1 MAKLCMIN
9 KCNRVNAKVSARK
22 EALRKEC
29 KEKKLKWRDVKDR
42 LQFSTR
48 AYTRCNNCGR
58 PKAVYR
64 KFGICRI
71 CFRNMALQG
80 LLPGVTKAS
89 W

>member
-1 MAKLCMIN
+1 MAKTSSLEKCKKIN
-9 KCNRVNAKVSARK
+9 KKISARRETLLK
-22 EALRKEC
+22 EV
-29 KEKKLKWRDVKDR
+29 KEKKLKWRDVAHKMT
-42 LQFSTR
+42 FSTR

-71 CFRNMALQG
+71 CFRNMALKG
-80 LLPGVTKAS
+80 LLPGVRKAS

>member
-1 MAKLCMIN
+1 MATTAIVQKQQ
-9 KCNRVNAKVSARK
+9 RVAKKVSVRRD
-22 EALRKEC
+22 ALRQEC
-29 KEKKLKWRDVKDR
+29 KEKKLKWRDVSHK
-42 LQFSTR
+42 LTFSSR

-71 CFRNMALQG
+71 CFRNMALKG
-80 LLPGVTKAS
+80 LLPGVKKSS

>member
-1 MAKLCMIN
+1 MAKLASIEKN
-9 KCNRVNAKVSARK
+9 KRVNATISRRR
-22 EALRKEC
+22 ETLLKEC

-71 CFRNMALQG
+71 CFRLMALKG
-80 LLPGVTKAS
+80 LLPGVRKAS

>member
-1 MAKLCMIN
+1 MARLASIE
-9 KCNRVNAKVSARK
+9 KCNRVNKRVSTRR
-22 EALRKEC
+22 EALRAEMKD
-29 KEKKLKWRDVKDR
+29 KKLKWRDVKDG
-42 LQFSTR
+42 LQFSSR

-71 CFRNMALQG
+71 CFRNMALKG
-80 LLPGVTKAS
+80 LLPGVRKAS

>member
-1 MAKLCMIN
+1 MARLASIE
-9 KCNRVNAKVSARK
+9 KCNTLNRKVLARK
-22 EALRKEC
+22 EALLKVM
-29 KEKKLKWRDVKDR
+29 KEKKLKWRDVKVG

-71 CFRNMALQG
+71 CFRLFALKG